1 MTQPTVT
8 SLRAIAVPAYGP
20 TVLASTGTGAVTAVY
35 ALSARDLGAS
45 IGLAAFVVA
54 LLGIGQLVGDLP
66 AGALAARFGE
76 RRALLLAAGAEALG
90 MLGCALAPGVGWLAA
105 SVLFVGLANAVFGLA
120 RQAFLTDAVPIG
132 LRARALSTLGGVH
145 RIGVF
150 VGPFVGAWV
159 VARWGVQAAY
169 GVGVVA
175 SGLAFLLLATYGE
188 LPGADAGARAVGARG
203 SDRARPSVR
212 TVLAAHRRVLLTLG
226 VGVVFVSGARAAR
239 NAVVPLWAEAVGLD
253 AAATSL
259 VFGIS
264 GAVDMLLFYPAGW
277 VMDRYGRA
285 LVAVPSMLVMGAGM
299 VLLPGTHT
307 FATVT
312 AAACLIGV
320 GNGMGAG
327 IVMTLGADVSPLLGR
342 PQFLGGWRLMAD
354 VGWAGW
360 PALVSLVAA
369 VAPLSVAVAA
379 IGAVT
384 IAGGGWLAVWVPRYD
399 PVSRRTVDRARR
411 RPA

>member
-8 SLRAIAVPAYGP
+8 SVRAIAVPAYGP
-20 TVLASTGTGAVTAVY
+20 TILASMGTGAVTAVY
-35 ALSARDLGAS
+35 ALSAVDLGAS
-45 IGLAAFVVA
+45 VGVAAFVVA

-66 AGALAARFGE
+66 AGALAARVGE
-76 RRALLLAAGAEALG
+76 RRALLLACGAEALG

-105 SVLFVGLANAVFGLA
+105 AVLFVGLSNAVFGLA
-120 RQAFLTDAVPIG
+120 RQAFLTGAVPIA

-150 VGPFVGAWV
+150 IGPFIGAWV
-159 VARWGVQAAY
+159 VSRWGIQAAY

-175 SGLAFLLLATYGE
+175 SGLAFALLLGYGD
-188 LPGADAGARAVGARG
+188 LPGADVGARTLDRGG
-203 SDRARPSVR
+203 SAPPRQSVR
-212 TVLAAHRRVLLTLG
+212 SVLAEQRRVLLTLG

-239 NAVVPLWAEAVGLD
+239 NAVVPLWAQAVGLD
-253 AAATSL
+253 ATATSL

-285 LVAVPSMLVMGAGM
+285 LVAVPSMLVMGLAM
-299 VLLPGTHT
+299 VLLPGTHS
-307 FATVT
+307 FWTVT

-327 IVMTLGADVSPLLGR
+327 IVMTLGADVSPVSGR

-354 VGWAGW
+354 LGWAGW
-360 PALVSLVAA
+360 PAMVSLVAA
-369 VAPLSVAVAA
+369 VAPLSAAVAA
-379 IGAVT
+379 IGVVT
-384 IAGGGWLAVWVPRYD
+384 LVGGGWLAVWVPRYD
-399 PVSRRTVDRARR
+399 PISRRTVERARGPR
-411 RPA
+411 D